1 MSSLSNRLTGVHAAQ
16 GTAHDP
22 AVVKRKIKTLYLFL
36 GIANLLVWGWA
47 LIDLNGNSAM
57 LGTALLAYSFGL
69 RHALDADHIAA
80 IDNVTRKLMQDGSR
94 PVTVGFCF
102 AVGHSL
108 VVIIASIAIAVMAKT
123 VTPYLPQLQEYGGL
137 LSSAVSTV
145 FLLAIGL
152 INIVLLVDIYR
163 AFQRMQYGERLSV
176 EQMPEHKGHFFA
188 RLFRPL
194 FGNIHTSWQMIPLGF
209 LFGLGFETATEVALL
224 STSAL
229 QASQGMSLGTILL
242 FPLLFTVGM
251 LTVDAT
257 DGVLMLRVYGWAF
270 VKPFRKLY
278 YNMMLTLT
286 STLLAL
292 VIAAIGIS
300 SLLQEYFHWSGGFWA
315 VIQSLHDN
323 YTSLG
328 YVIIGVFTLSWI
340 GSEAFYRVRG
350 YDAIDAAS

>member
-1 MSSLSNRLTGVHAAQ
+1 MSYPGSKALSGQ
-16 GTAHDP
+16 P
-22 AVVKRKIKTLYLFL
+22 APNDASVVKQRIRSLYLFL
-36 GIANLLVWGWA
+36 GIANLLVWSWT
-47 LIDLNGNSAM
+47 LIDLHGNSAM
-57 LGTALLAYSFGL
+57 IGTALLAYSFGL

-102 AVGHSL
+102 ALGHSM
-108 VVIIASIAIAVMAKT
+108 VVIIVSVAIAMTAKT
-123 VTPYLPQLQEYGGL
+123 VMPFLPQLQEYGGF

-152 INIVLLVDIYR
+152 INIVLLADIYR
-163 AFQRMQYGERLSV
+163 TFRRMQNGTRLTE
-176 EQMPEHKGHFFA
+176 EQLPVNKGHLFA

-194 FGNIHTSWQMIPLGF
+194 FGNIRSSWQMIPLGF

-229 QASQGMSLGTILL
+229 QASQGLGLGTILL

-286 STLLAL
+286 STMLAL
-292 VIAAIGIS
+292 VIAGIGIS
-300 SLLQEYFHWSGGFWA
+300 NLLQEHFQFDGPYWKA
-315 VIQSLHDN
+315 IQGLHAN
-323 YTSLG
+323 YTQLG
-328 YVIIGVFTLSWI
+328 YVILGVFALSWI
-340 GSEAFYRVRG
+340 GSEAFYRMRG
-350 YDAIDAAS
+350 YDALDIAS

>member
-1 MSSLSNRLTGVHAAQ
+1 MFSDRHAARND
-16 GTAHDP
+16 AS
-22 AVVKRKIKTLYLFL
+22 VVKRKIKTLYLFL
-36 GIANLLVWGWA
+36 GLANLLVWSWA
-47 LIDLNGNSAM
+47 LIDLHGNSAM
-57 LGTALLAYSFGL
+57 IGTALLAYSFGL

-102 AVGHSL
+102 AMGHSL
-108 VVIIASIAIAVMAKT
+108 VVIIASIAIAVTAKS
-123 VTPYLPQLQEYGGL
+123 VTPYLPQLQAYGGL
-137 LSSAVSTV
+137 ISSVVSII
-145 FLLAIGL
+145 FLLAIGFFNV
-152 INIVLLVDIYR
+152 ILLVDIYR
-163 AFQRMQYGERLSV
+163 AFQRMQYDKNMSV
-176 EQMPEHKGHFFA
+176 AEIPANQGHFFA

-194 FGNIHTSWQMIPLGF
+194 FGNIHASWQMIPVGF

-224 STSAL
+224 STSAM
-229 QASQGMSLGTILL
+229 QGMQGLGVGTILL
-242 FPLLFTVGM
+242 FPLLFAVGM

-300 SLLQEYFHWSGGFWA
+300 SLLQEHFHLDGVFWA
-315 VIQSLHDN
+315 IIARLHDN

-328 YVIIGVFTLSWI
+328 YVIIGVFAFSWI
-340 GSEAFYRVRG
+340 GSESFYRMKG
-350 YDAIDAAS
+350 YDTIDAEH

>member
-1 MSSLSNRLTGVHAAQ
+1 MSYSIFHASERHAAAGDTSQ
-16 GTAHDP
+16 
-22 AVVKRKIKTLYLFL
+22 VKRRIKSLYLFL
-36 GIANLLVWGWA
+36 AIANLVVWLWA
-47 LIDLNGNSAM
+47 LISLRGNSAM
-57 LGTALLAYSFGL
+57 IGTALLAYSFGL

-80 IDNVTRKLMQDGSR
+80 IDNVTRRLMQDGSR

-108 VVIIASIAIAVMAKT
+108 VVIIASIAIAAMAKT

-137 LSSAVSTV
+137 LSSIVSTV

-152 INIVLLVDIYR
+152 INIVLLMDIYR
-163 AFQRMQYGERLSV
+163 AFQRMQYGERMSA
-176 EQMPEHKGHFFA
+176 EQMPAHNGHFFA

-194 FGNIHTSWQMIPLGF
+194 FGNIHNSWQMIPLGF

-229 QASQGMSLGTILL
+229 QASQGMSFGTILL

-292 VIAAIGIS
+292 VIAAIGVS
-300 SLLQEYFHWSGGFWA
+300 SLVQEYFHLNGTFWA
-315 VIQSLHDN
+315 LIQSLHDN

-340 GSEAFYRVRG
+340 GSETFYRLKR
-350 YDAIDAAS
+350 YDMIDGSAS